1 MSARCCGHELQV
13 IRLSHDRPGLPGIA
27 LHRCSACGARGYVR
41 GTGPDAELLEPAT
54 AFAALA
60 GTFTPPAEPPA
71 PRRSRTP
78 AAAGSAGARAARA
91 DRAALLAAQAAERAA
106 LRAAARAEGAAK
118 QGAVEVAVEDVA
130 APADGAVPAPRAVD
144 VTDLADLLSSWTV
157 LGAPSR

>member
-27 LHRCSACGARGYVR
+27 LHRCSACGSRGYVR

-60 GTFTPPAEPPA
+60 GTFTPAAEAAAA
-71 PRRSRTP
+71 PRRPSGRT
-78 AAAGSAGARAARA
+78 ATAAGTAGARAARA

-106 LRAAARAEGAAK
+106 LRAAARAAGAAGEPA
-118 QGAVEVAVEDVA
+118 GAPGPAPGAPVEQQ
-130 APADGAVPAPRAVD
+130 PRAVD
-144 VTDLADLLSSWTV
+144 VTDPADLLSSWTV
-157 LGAPSR
+157 LGATAR